1 MSNTQTTAPSLT
13 INRTFNASRE
23 RVFDAFIT
31 PSVIRQWFGGTG
43 VNVSDVTFDARNGGS
58 YRILMKNSSGEDY
71 NARGT
76 ITEFRKPERLAY
88 TFRWEEDDPQTER
101 DTFITID
108 FIARGNQTEMIFT
121 HENLAS
127 ETSRDNH
134 TEGWN
139 NSFDQMA
146 TLL

>member
-1 MSNTQTTAPSLT
+1 MNETQTAVPALT
-13 INRTFNASRE
+13 IKRTFNASRE

-31 PSVIRQWFGGTG
+31 PKAIREWFGGPD
-43 VNVSDVTFDARNGGS
+43 VSVSDVTFDARDGGG
-58 YRILMKNSSGEDY
+58 YRILMKNSEGEDY

-101 DTFITID
+101 DTFISID

-134 TEGWN
+134 AKGWN
-139 NSFDQMA
+139 SSFEQLA

>member
-1 MSNTQTTAPSLT
+1 MNETQTTLPALT
-13 INRTFNASRE
+13 IKRTFNAPRE

-31 PSVIRQWFGGTG
+31 PNAIRDWFGGPG
-43 VNVSDVTFDARNGGS
+43 SNVSDVTFDARDGGR
-58 YRILMKNSSGEDY
+58 YRILMKNSAGEDF
-71 NARGT
+71 NVGGT

-121 HENLAS
+121 HEGLAS

-134 TEGWN
+134 TKGWN
-139 NSFDQMA
+139 SGFDKLA
-146 TLL
+146 SAF